1 MLLVCVGKCLCG
13 GVLAAEG
20 GMALQ
25 MVLPTRSARKV
36 LWHSIVRVFVAT
48 IGLRLLNEI
57 AIEY

>member
-1 MLLVCVGKCLCG
+1 MLLEGVCGKVSCG
-13 GVLAAEG
+13 ELTAEG

-57 AIEY
+57 AIEC